1 MSAAT
6 KIHGSAWKYGDNV
19 DTDVILPGRWC
30 HLLKPE
36 DIKGHCFEDLD
47 PGFPDKVKVGD
58 VVVAGDNFGCGSSR
72 EIAPLAIKSV
82 GVSLVIAKSFARI
95 FYRNCINIGLAIM
108 VAPDAADAIAAGDV
122 VEADLAAG
130 TIELPSTGTGGPG
143 GTESPRGRVFTSI
156 PFPPFVR
163 DIFNKGGLVESL
175 RDHFKDGVYIGS

>member
-1 MSAAT
+1 MSVDT
-6 KIHGSAWKYGDNV
+6 KLLKGKAWKYGDNV

-30 HLLKPE
+30 HLTKVE
-36 DIKGHCFEDLD
+36 DIKPHCFEDLD
-47 PGFPDKVKVGD
+47 PGFPEKVKWGD
-58 VVVAGDNFGCGSSR
+58 IVVAGDNFGCGSSR

-108 VAPDAADAIAAGDV
+108 VAPDAVELIQQGDV

-130 TIELPSTGTGGPG
+130 KIVLPGKGKTF
-143 GTESPRGRVFTSI
+143 ESV

-163 DIFNKGGLVESL
+163 EIFEKGGLVEML
-175 RDHFKDGVYIGS
+175 RDRFKDGVYVGSK

>member
-1 MSAAT
+1 MSAT
-6 KIHGSAWKYGDNV
+6 KKAGKISGKAWRYGDNV

-30 HLLKPE
+30 HLTKAE
-36 DIKGHCFEDLD
+36 DIRGHCFEDLD

-95 FYRNCINIGLAIM
+95 FYRNCINIGLAIL
-108 VAPDAADAIAAGDV
+108 VAPDGAEALAAGDP
-122 VEADLAAG
+122 VEANLQTG
-130 TIELPSTGTGGPG
+130 TISSKGKTWQ
-143 GTESPRGRVFTSI
+143 SV

-163 DIFNKGGLVESL
+163 EIFEKGGLVEMLQSK
-175 RDHFKDGVYIGS
+175 FKDGIYVG

>member
-1 MSAAT
+1 MSAAKIE
-6 KIHGSAWKYGDNV
+6 KIHGRAWKYGDNV

-30 HLLKPE
+30 HLTKAE

-47 PGFPDKVKVGD
+47 PGFPDKVKLGD

-82 GVSLVIAKSFARI
+82 GVQLVIAKSFARI

-108 VAPDAADAIAAGDV
+108 VAPDAAEVIQAGDV
-122 VEADLAAG
+122 VEADLGAG
-130 TIELPSTGTGGPG
+130 TISLPERKKS
-143 GTESPRGRVFTSI
+143 FTSI

-163 DIFNKGGLVESL
+163 EIFDKGGLVEYL
-175 RDHFKDGVYIGS
+175 RDRFKDGVYIGR

>member
-1 MSAAT
+1 MASST
-6 KIHGSAWKYGDNV
+6 ENKLIHGKAWKYGDNV

-30 HLLKPE
+30 HLTKIE
-36 DIKGHCFEDLD
+36 DIKPHCFEDLD
-47 PGFPDKVKVGD
+47 QGFPDKVKWGD

-108 VAPDAADAIAAGDV
+108 VAPEAAEAIQAGDT

-130 TIELPSTGTGGPG
+130 KIVLPAKGKTF
-143 GTESPRGRVFTSI
+143 ESV

-163 DIFNKGGLVESL
+163 EIFQKGGLVEYL
-175 RDHFKDGVYIGS
+175 RDRFKDGVYVG

>member
-1 MSAAT
+1 MSAAKNFE
-6 KIHGSAWKYGDNV
+6 KIHGRAWKYGDNV

-30 HLLKPE
+30 HLTKAE

-47 PGFPDKVKVGD
+47 PGFPEKVKAGD
-58 VVVAGDNFGCGSSR
+58 VVIAGENFGCGSSR

-108 VAPDAADAIAAGDV
+108 VAPDAADEIQPGEL
-122 VEADLAAG
+122 VEADLSAG
-130 TIELPSTGTGGPG
+130 TIALPDKGKT
-143 GTESPRGRVFTSI
+143 FKSI

-163 DIFNKGGLVESL
+163 EIFDKGGLVEYL
-175 RDHFKDGVYIGS
+175 RHRFKDGVYVGH